1 MADRESYWQAHLAH
15 IALTDVGMRRANNQ
29 DSYTV
34 DLASDQ
40 AEWQARGHFFMVADG
55 MGAHAAGEL
64 ASKIAVDGVP
74 HLYRK
79 YRELSAPEAMQK
91 AIVETNSEVYRRGQ
105 ANSDFRAMG
114 TTASTL
120 ALLPQGAL
128 IGHIG
133 DSRVYC
139 VRGTK
144 LSQLTRDHSL
154 VWELREAGQLD
165 GDAELAKAVPKNV
178 ITRSLGPNA
187 HVQVDVE
194 GPYRVE
200 AGDTFL
206 LCSDGLM
213 ARVTDEEI
221 AAILRHLSPD
231 EAARLLVDLANLRGG
246 PDNITVIVAQVT
258 SELATAETDAAPI
271 KIGKV
276 KHDPKSELAFL
287 VVIAVF
293 FLGALLLAVIG
304 SMPAALGALTVGLL
318 VALVAFVI
326 RKRTEAKGIELG
338 SGRKLGKGPYTSA
351 NCPDPAEFASTLA
364 KITDDL
370 RRAPGAAKYEI
381 DWAEFDAHY
390 QSAAEARLNSR
401 PEDAIRESARA
412 VSVLMENIREAMKK
426 DDDDASDSAIAL

>member
-1 MADRESYWQAHLAH
+1 MGDRESYWQDHLKH

-29 DSYTV
+29 DSLAV
-34 DLASDQ
+34 DLASDRT
-40 AEWQARGHFFMVADG
+40 EWKARGHFFMVADG

-79 YRELSAPEAMQK
+79 YRDLSAPEALQK

-114 TTASTL
+114 TTASAL

-139 VRGTK
+139 VRGAK

-165 GDAELAKAVPKNV
+165 GDAELAKSIPKNV
-178 ITRSLGPNA
+178 ITRSLGPNS
-187 HVQVDVE
+187 HVQVDIE

-200 AGDTFL
+200 VGDTFL

-258 SELATAETDAAPI
+258 GDEMATTDSNAVPI

-276 KHDPKSELAFL
+276 KHDPKSELMFL

-293 FLGALLLAVIG
+293 FLAALLLAVAG
-304 SMPAALGALTVGLL
+304 SMPAALAALTVGLL

-338 SGRKLGKGPYTSA
+338 TGRKLGKGPYTSA
-351 NCPDPAEFASTLA
+351 KCPERAEFSATLA
-364 KITDDL
+364 KITDEL

-381 DWAEFDAHY
+381 DWAEYDSYY
-390 QSAAEARLNSR
+390 QSAAEARLDSR

-412 VSVLMENIREAMKK
+412 VSVLMEHIREAMNK
-426 DDDDASDSAIAL
+426 DASDSAIEL

>member
-1 MADRESYWQAHLAH
+1 MADRESNWQDHLAH

-34 DLASDQ
+34 VLASDPE
-40 AEWQARGHFFMVADG
+40 EWRARGHFFMVADG

-79 YRELSAPEAMQK
+79 YQDMSPPEAMQK
-91 AIVETNSEVYRRGQ
+91 AIIETNSEVYRRGQ

-114 TTASTL
+114 TTASAL

-144 LSQLTRDHSL
+144 LRQLTRDHSL
-154 VWELREAGQLD
+154 VWELRDSGQLD
-165 GDAELAKAVPKNV
+165 GDAELANAVPKNV

-187 HVQVDVE
+187 HVQVDIE

-200 AGDTFL
+200 VGDTFL

-221 AAILRHLSPD
+221 AAILRHLAPD
-231 EAARLLVDLANLRGG
+231 EAARLLIDLANLRGG
-246 PDNITVIVAQVT
+246 PDNITIIVAQVT
-258 SELATAETDAAPI
+258 GGELATTATDSAPI
-271 KIGKV
+271 MIGKV
-276 KHDPKSELAFL
+276 KHDPKSELIYL
-287 VVIAVF
+287 VAIAVF
-293 FLGALLLAVIG
+293 FLAALLLAVIG
-304 SMPAALGALTVGLL
+304 NMPAALTALSVGL
-318 VALVAFVI
+318 VVVLVAFVI
-326 RKRTEAKGIELG
+326 RKRNEAKGIELG
-338 SGRKLGKGPYTSA
+338 KGRKLGRGPYTSA
-351 NCPDPAEFASTLA
+351 DCPDPAEFADSLA
-364 KITDDL
+364 KITDEL

-381 DWAEFDAHY
+381 NWAEYDLHY
-390 QSAAEARLNSR
+390 QSAADARLNAR

-412 VSVLMENIREAMKK
+412 VSLLMEHIREAMNK
-426 DDDDASDSAIAL
+426 DASDSTIEL

>member
-1 MADRESYWQAHLAH
+1 MADRESYLQTHLAH

-105 ANSDFRAMG
+105 ANQDFRAMG
-114 TTASTL
+114 TTASAL

-154 VWELREAGQLD
+154 VWELRDAGQLE
-165 GDAELAKAVPKNV
+165 GDAELAKAIPKNV

-231 EAARLLVDLANLRGG
+231 EAGRLLVDLANLRGG

-258 SELATAETDAAPI
+258 GSELATAEADAAPI

-304 SMPAALGALTVGLL
+304 SMPAALGALTVGVL
-318 VALVAFVI
+318 VAVAAFVI

-338 SGRKLGKGPYTSA
+338 TGRKLGKGPYTSA
-351 NCPDPAEFASTLA
+351 DCPEPSEFAATLA
-364 KITDDL
+364 KITDEL

-381 DWAEFDAHY
+381 DWAEYDAHY
-390 QSAAEARLNSR
+390 QSAAEARLNAR
-401 PEDAIRESARA
+401 PEDSIRESARA
-412 VSVLMENIREAMKK
+412 VSVLMENVREAMNK
-426 DDDDASDSAIAL
+426 DASDSAIGL

>member
-1 MADRESYWQAHLAH
+1 MADRESNWQDHLAH

-29 DSYTV
+29 DSHTV
-34 DLASDQ
+34 VLASDRE
-40 AEWQARGHFFMVADG
+40 EWQARGHFFMVADG

-64 ASKIAVDGVP
+64 ASKIAVDSVP

-79 YRELSAPEAMQK
+79 YRDMSPPEAMQK

-105 ANSDFRAMG
+105 ANNDFRAMG
-114 TTASTL
+114 TTASAM

-139 VRGTK
+139 VRGKK
-144 LSQLTRDHSL
+144 LRQLTRDHSL
-154 VWELREAGQLD
+154 VWELRDAAN
-165 GDAELAKAVPKNV
+165 GDVELANSVPKNV

-187 HVQVDVE
+187 HVQVDIE

-200 AGDTFL
+200 LGDTFL

-231 EAARLLVDLANLRGG
+231 EAGRMLVDLANLRGG
-246 PDNITVIVAQVT
+246 PDNITIIVAQVT
-258 SELATAETDAAPI
+258 GGELATAGADAVPI

-276 KHDPKSELAFL
+276 KHDPKSELMFL

-293 FLGALLLAVIG
+293 FLAALLLSVIG
-304 SMPAALGALTVGLL
+304 NMPASLAALAAGLV
-318 VALVAFVI
+318 VALVAIVI

-338 SGRKLGKGPYTSA
+338 TGRKLGKGPYTSA
-351 NCPDPAEFASTLA
+351 DCPDATEFAGTLA
-364 KITDDL
+364 KITDEL

-381 DWAEFDAHY
+381 DWAEYDSHY
-390 QSAAEARLNSR
+390 QSAAEARLNAR

-412 VSVLMENIREAMKK
+412 VSMLMEHVREAMNK
-426 DDDDASDSAIAL
+426 DASDSAIEL

>member
-1 MADRESYWQAHLAH
+1 MAEREPLWKDQLTH

-29 DSYTV
+29 DSHTV
-34 DLASDQ
+34 VLASDQ
-40 AEWQARGHFFMVADG
+40 EEWQARGHFFMVADG

-79 YRELSAPEAMQK
+79 YRDLSPPEAMQK
-91 AIVETNSEVYRRGQ
+91 AIIETNSEVYRRGQ

-114 TTASTL
+114 TTASAL

-144 LSQLTRDHSL
+144 LRQLTRDHSL
-154 VWELREAGQLD
+154 VWELREAGQLS
-165 GDAELAKAVPKNV
+165 GDTELANSVPKNV

-187 HVQVDVE
+187 NVQVDIE

-200 AGDTFL
+200 VGDTFL

-231 EAARLLVDLANLRGG
+231 EAGQLLIDLANLRGG
-246 PDNITVIVAQVT
+246 PDNITVIVARV
-258 SELATAETDAAPI
+258 SGGEWATAETNTTPI

-276 KHDPKSELAFL
+276 KRDPKSEIIFL
-287 VVIAVF
+287 VVVAVF
-293 FLGALLLAVIG
+293 FLTALLLAVIG
-304 SMPAALGALTVGLL
+304 NMPAALGALVIGLV
-318 VALVAFVI
+318 VAAVAFAI
-326 RKRTEAKGIELG
+326 RKWNEAKGIELG
-338 SGRKLGKGPYTSA
+338 TGRKLGKGPYAATRSA
-351 NCPDPAEFASTLA
+351 TQAGG
-364 KITDDL
+364 KG
-370 RRAPGAAKYEI
+370 RR
-381 DWAEFDAHY
+381 
-390 QSAAEARLNSR
+390 
-401 PEDAIRESARA
+401 
-412 VSVLMENIREAMKK
+412 
-426 DDDDASDSAIAL
+426 